1 MSFKIINNK
10 YIYTY
15 KSIYILYST
24 IIKKCILLLLFKYL
38 KNFFN
43 ILSKQKG
50 KKKLLLYKNGFKNL
64 K

>member
-38 KNFFN
+38 KKFFN

-50 KKKLLLYKNGFKNL
+50 KKKLLLL
-64 K
+64 